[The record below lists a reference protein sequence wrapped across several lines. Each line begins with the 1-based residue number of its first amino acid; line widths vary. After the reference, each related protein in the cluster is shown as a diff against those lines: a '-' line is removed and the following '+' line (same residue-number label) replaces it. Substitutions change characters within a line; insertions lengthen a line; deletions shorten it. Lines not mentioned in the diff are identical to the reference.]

1 MSEAQAQSV
10 ATTVRKSRTSAFP
23 TWILVLS
30 ATVLGVYAAVSV
42 LVAPG
47 PELTAFGDIVQCLV
61 PLLAVTAL
69 LWNASS
75 SEWRQN
81 FFWTMLAAGC
91 ALWMFGQLMWTY
103 LEVGLHQAVPNPF
116 LGDVI
121 FFLHIVPMFVALAM
135 APHAGKSDLNLRL
148 SLLDSTFL
156 LVWWLFLYIFAVIPW
171 QYVSPNVDLYSRNV
185 NQLYSTECLALPMG
199 LAALAILASGGWRH
213 VYAHLFG
220 GAMLYAVSST
230 VINRAINR
238 GQYHTGSIYD
248 LPLLA
253 SFLWF
258 AIAAV
263 VGRRMNL
270 ESNPQATA
278 PGQQL
283 SSRIAMA
290 TLLSMPPMAFW
301 SVWGSSAQPSVRMFR
316 LGVTQVA
323 ILAGIGLI
331 TLRRRIVDQDR
342 QRLVLSLQDTVGNL
356 QRLQSRLVQSEKLAS
371 LGHLAAGAAHEINNP
386 LTGIL
391 GYVEMLLNDLTLN
404 DKSRATADKIRDQ
417 GLRIKKLVTSLLSF
431 SRQVPADKVPLDLA
445 QVVNSALQLGNLGA
459 HRKNIRIEVKADS
472 MLPTIRGDADQ
483 LLRVFF
489 NLIDNASDAMQEV
502 GGGLLQIRIFSE
514 RGRVVAEF
522 SDTGPGMRDA
532 RRVFDPFYTTK
543 PAGKGTGLGLSLC
556 YGIIQEHGGDLTCRN
571 TPGAGATFRVE
582 LPAPVALA
590 STAHA
595 PTPLETL
602 KTR

>member
-1 MSEAQAQSV
+1 MSEAQIQSV
-10 ATTVRKSRTSAFP
+10 ATTLRESRVSGFP
-23 TWILVLS
+23 IWILVLS
-30 ATVLGVYAAVSV
+30 ALVLGTYAAVSL
-42 LVAPG
+42 LVPPG
-47 PELTAFGDIVQCLV
+47 EKLTDFGDIVQCLV
-61 PLLAVTAL
+61 PLLAVTVL

-75 SEWRQN
+75 CEWRKN
-81 FFWTMLAAGC
+81 LFWTMLATGC

-121 FFLHIVPMFVALAM
+121 YFLHIVPMFVALAM

-156 LVWWLFLYIFAVIPW
+156 LVWWLFLYMFAVIPW
-171 QYVSPNVDLYSRNV
+171 QYVAPNVDLYSQNFD
-185 NQLYSTECLALPMG
+185 QLYSIECLALAVG
-199 LAALAILASGGWRH
+199 LAALAIMANGGWRH

-220 GAMLYAVSST
+220 AALMYSLSSA
-230 VINRAINR
+230 VINRAIDR
-238 GQYHTGSIYD
+238 GAYHTGSLYD
-248 LPLLA
+248 LPLLG

-258 AIAAV
+258 AVAAV
-263 VGRRMNL
+263 VGRRVNL
-270 ESNPQATA
+270 ESNPQAHT

-301 SVWGSSAQPSVRMFR
+301 AVWASTAQLSVRMFR
-316 LGVTQVA
+316 LGVTQIG

-331 TLRRRIVDQDR
+331 TLRRRMVDQDR
-342 QRLVLSLQDTVGNL
+342 QRLVRSLQDTVDNL

-391 GYVEMLLNDLTLN
+391 GYVEMLLNDLSLT
-404 DKSRATADKIRDQ
+404 DKARATSEKIRDQ

-431 SRQVPADKVPLDLA
+431 SRQVPADKVPLDLV

-472 MLPTIRGDADQ
+472 MLPTVRGDSDQ

-502 GGGLLQIRIFSE
+502 GGGLLQIRVFSE
-514 RGRVVAEF
+514 RGKVIAEF
-522 SDTGPGMRDA
+522 TDTGPGIREP

-582 LPAPVALA
+582 LPAPITLA
-590 STAHA
+590 GASST
-595 PTPLETL
+595 PMESL
-602 KTR
+602 RVR